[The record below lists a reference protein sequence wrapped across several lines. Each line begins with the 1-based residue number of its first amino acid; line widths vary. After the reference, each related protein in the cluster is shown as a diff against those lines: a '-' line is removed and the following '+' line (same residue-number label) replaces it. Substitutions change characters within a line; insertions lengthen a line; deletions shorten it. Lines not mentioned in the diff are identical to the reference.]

1 MDLRLFATVPKGMES
16 LLAGELLG
24 WVGDVRQARA
34 GVVFSGE
41 LRPRIASACV
51 SRLAQPYPRAAR
63 RRAVNDGDELH
74 ATAQCMAWDEHLAVS
89 GTLAVDFTG
98 TNAAIRDTR
107 FGAVRVKDAI
117 VDQFRERHADRR
129 PSVDARAPDMRVN
142 AHLARGRVTLSLDL
156 SGESLHRRGYRADK
170 VQVQAPLKENL
181 AAAVLLFAEWPRLTA
196 GGGSFLD
203 PLCGSGT
210 LPIEAA
216 LIAADVAPGLLRA
229 ARRDGFGFARWLGH
243 DAGLWGEMVVE
254 ARERRA
260 AGLNR
265 LAAAGPGLIRGAD
278 RDERALRVARACAER
293 AGLRDVVTFERAD
306 LSALAAPAHR
316 GLLAANPPYGER
328 LREPETARSGTRR
341 SASACGPALTA
352 GVPPSWRAT
361 RGSSPRSAWSSSAR
375 RPCTTAPCRCS
386 LPSSRSARR
395 PPTPRPPGAT
405 RRARLAM
412 GPATRPPRQL
422 PPTGVSARSTP
433 PACSRRRGAVRQP
446 AAQEPTAAGAAAAA
460 RGAHLLSRVR
470 RRPA

>member
-1 MDLRLFATVPKGMES
+1 
-16 LLAGELLG
+16 
-24 WVGDVRQARA
+24 
-34 GVVFSGE
+34 
-41 LRPRIASACV
+41 
-51 SRLAQPYPRAAR
+51 
-63 RRAVNDGDELH
+63 
-74 ATAQCMAWDEHLAVS
+74 MAWDEHLAVS

-170 VQVQAPLKENL
+170 VQVEAPLKENL
-181 AAAVLLFAEWPRLTA
+181 AAAVLLFAEWPRLA
-196 GGGSFLD
+196 AAGGSFLD

-229 ARRDGFGFARWLGH
+229 ARRDGFGFTRWLGH

-260 AGLNR
+260 AGLSR

-293 AGLRDVVTFERAD
+293 AGLRDVVAFERAD

-328 LREPETARSGTRR
+328 LGEPEAARSVYTSLGERLR
-341 SASACGPALTA
+341 SGFD
-352 GVPPSWRAT
+352 GWRAAVLA
-361 RGSSPRSAWSSSAR
+361 GDPRLLAALR
-375 RPCTTAPCRCS
+375 LVVKRETTLYNGA
-386 LPSSRSARR
+386 LPVQLALLEV
-395 PPTPRPPGAT
+395 GAAVAGAAAT
-405 RRARLAM
+405 RRNAPRTARREA
-412 GPATRPPRQL
+412 GDKVAAGCRYRAARGPPR
-422 PPTGVSARSTP
+422 R
-433 PACSRRRGAVRQP
+433 PAQRRRGAVRQP
-446 AAQEPTAAGAAAAA
+446 AAQEPAAAGAAAAA

-470 RRPA
+470 RRPARFQPGRRRLRRPGDGAGVRGAGRDRPGQDVASSGGGAGRDRR